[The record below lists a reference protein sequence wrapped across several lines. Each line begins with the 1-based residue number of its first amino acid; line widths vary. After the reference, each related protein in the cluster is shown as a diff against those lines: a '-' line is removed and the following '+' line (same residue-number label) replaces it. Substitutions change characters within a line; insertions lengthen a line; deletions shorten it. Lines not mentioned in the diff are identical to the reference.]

1 MSLQVETL
9 EQSFEKVKPHAD
21 DFVNRFYENLFTQSP
36 EAKPLFAHTN
46 MAKQKKMLLSSLV
59 FVVENLR
66 NPEAFTETLKGL
78 GSRHI
83 KYGALPEHYPLVGNA
98 LLTTFGDFLKS
109 DWTPEVKQAWV
120 DAYGAITD
128 LMLEGADYSP
138 TEVQLPPDGIP
149 TPENSV
155 ELLENSFAKVKPQ
168 ASEFA
173 QQFYNNLFTMYPEAK
188 QLFASTNLKE
198 QQKKLLASLVFVV
211 DNLRKPSA
219 LEGALKGLG
228 ARHVQYGALPEH
240 YPLVG
245 NALLTT
251 FEQFL
256 QSDWTPEV
264 KQAWV
269 NAYGDITEIML
280 SGADYSEEV
289 VKLEGAST
297 NPNSPSQQMAPIP
310 HESSASS
317 INWPLFGGVFTGVGV
332 LAILLLLL

>member
-1 MSLQVETL
+1 
-9 EQSFEKVKPHAD
+9 
-21 DFVNRFYENLFTQSP
+21 
-36 EAKPLFAHTN
+36 
-46 MAKQKKMLLSSLV
+46 MAKQKTMLLSSLV

-66 NPEAFTETLKGL
+66 NPEALTETLKGL
-78 GSRHI
+78 GARHI

-98 LLTTFGDFLKS
+98 LLSTFGDFLQS
-109 DWTPEVKQAWV
+109 DWTPEVQQAWV
-120 DAYGAITD
+120 EAYGAITG
-128 LMLEGADYSP
+128 LMLEGADYSN
-138 TEVQLPPDGIP
+138 TEVQLPPD
-149 TPENSV
+149 TAPENPV

-188 QLFASTNLKE
+188 PLFASTNLKE

-211 DNLRKPSA
+211 ENLRKPSE

-256 QSDWTPEV
+256 QADWTPDV

-269 NAYGDITEIML
+269 NAYGDITKIML

-297 NPNSPSQQMAPIP
+297 NPNSPSQQMAPIL
-310 HESSASS
+310 HESPASS
-317 INWPLFGGVFTGVGV
+317 VNWPLFGGVFTGASL

>member
-1 MSLQVETL
+1 MSLKVETL

-21 DFVNRFYENLFTQSP
+21 DFVNGFYDNLFTQSP
-36 EAKPLFAHTN
+36 EAKPLFSHTN

-66 NPEAFTETLKGL
+66 NPNALSEALNGL
-78 GSRHI
+78 GARHV
-83 KYGALPEHYPLVGNA
+83 KYGALPAHYPLVGNA
-98 LLTTFGDFLKS
+98 LLTTFEQFLQA
-109 DWTPEVKQAWV
+109 DWTPETKQAWV
-120 DAYGAITD
+120 EAYGAITE
-128 LMLEGADYSP
+128 LMLEGADYSEE
-138 TEVQLPPDGIP
+138 EVQLKSDA
-149 TPENSV
+149 TPENPV

-168 ASEFA
+168 AGEFA
-173 QQFYNNLFTMYPEAK
+173 QQFYHNLFTMYPEAK
-188 QLFASTNLKE
+188 PLFTTTDMKE

-211 DNLRKPSA
+211 ENLRKPNA

-228 ARHVQYGALPEH
+228 AKHVQYGALPEH

-256 QSDWTPEV
+256 QADWTPET

-269 NAYGDITEIML
+269 NAYGDITKIML
-280 SGADYSEEV
+280 SGADYSEDV

-297 NPNSPSQQMAPIP
+297 NPNAPGKQMVPIP
-310 HESSASS
+310 DESPESS
-317 INWPLFGGVFTGVGV
+317 INWPLFGGVFSGASI